1 MDSDSPPHND
11 KLVKKEE
18 CKSFGKENNSLPQY
32 VQSSNHV
39 LDTNG
44 RMTRQNARKS
54 PELAAPDPS
63 TKITIPMTSRS
74 KQQPSHAATEPED

>member
-44 RMTRQNARKS
+44 RMTR
-54 PELAAPDPS
+54 
-63 TKITIPMTSRS
+63 
-74 KQQPSHAATEPED
+74 